1 MSDNELPSRAKELVK
16 CFTEFPER
24 VQYYLDA
31 TDWGDTESLEHIAW
45 ISQLCAPTYDDVVTL
60 VEDPAS
66 VYTHPSF
73 IRLLYRDDTYKDLRN
88 RNVRLVGALE
98 TASPR
103 VVVEEFFN
111 YLAELSAEDRA
122 RSFLL
127 LASEISSNETDQG
140 EDEERIEW
148 LNTIVES
155 FTTSPRAL
163 RPQLLLAASIIGHK
177 PMVTMLLRDI
187 ATDDDPAPNIDAVEA
202 ECLIEAAVN
211 QHFQIVKELLD
222 GGRFS
227 NGNETRWDAVVQ
239 ALEVSCTNGA
249 VDITDV
255 LLPHY
260 LSYCSVISACGVHH
274 PRLLR
279 LALSNWHFEIVE
291 MLLECDPRG
300 TLCNMMELIDTLR
313 EEVAQ
318 SAQDL
323 AAAAEAAASAGI
335 LSIVVGEEND
345 NMGDLIMWNAA
356 ALARGVS
363 SANNTLVKF
372 LVSHVGICPEALEAA
387 LETAQESGNG
397 ELVEIISNQLQKT
410 TDRFVEEES
419 EEGTEDEMLNSPHS
433 DNSDEES
440 TETQIDSGEQSL
452 SGSIDKS
459 WPNEPQ
465 DTRLDHTSSDDGVRS
480 TIVPDDVPD
489 TVRSQS
495 TTNIAL
501 RVASFKEVERM
512 VSAATQAIRDDSL
525 SHYTE
530 ADDADIDATRDDLLS
545 YLTGPEDVCMDATLD
560 NLLSPSA
567 KLGNIDTED
576 TKDIVF
582 GHSTKVDAEINVMD
596 QAEEIHKVEPEAT
609 QNDVLGHAKEVGDM
623 ETDALPALASDAQT
637 RLQQF
642 DDTRELVLLRQFSS
656 NTVEQVLYE
665 GKLAMGQH
673 MMKEK
678 DDTAALQEIEP
689 MSNGNMC
696 EVDDDDAPDEILV
709 QIPIVE
715 RFQDCQNES
724 VSPNSSEVDM
734 GSAVREGADN
744 RHIEPCQDSTGT
756 DRVGDTATVDEAV
769 VPQPSIPQSSVVALM
784 SVVHDTRSECTDNL
798 VEPKRDNGAP
808 DLPVAESPPTSV
820 LPPSIAITVFESVA
834 DNKNGESTA
843 ENLVHGSDTSV
854 AVHDWGADLDKGADT
869 EKPATQARR
878 SQPRVVGSPV
888 RTPLASPTRS
898 TIICPVKWIDH
909 TAGTSESSVVN
920 VTSSAPLHE
929 GNRVEVN
936 YKGRSV
942 LFPGVIIFCHS
953 SSLYDIVYE
962 DGEEET
968 CVPREFI
975 QLVGTPQNSLQNESD
990 ADQETTVPH
999 EPADVYVPVKRYDS
1013 FLDGTERQEYQAS
1026 SSPMTI
1032 LAMSD
1037 LSYQSDRLDASGGVS
1052 AEAEQCGATLKSAS
1066 SNQEFHDTRSE
1077 RSSSLNFVGANDT
1090 AIAVDKERSREHK
1103 RRLSRDCAVSTP
1115 SPSESMNNAVSDTDQ
1130 RFMDN
1135 VLGVEHLPEIPSI
1148 VVPSSAPTINGKELM
1163 NEIRLASATSRR
1175 SSRDRGLSFASQRS
1189 RCRTADN
1196 VSSEDMAEWKNVD
1209 LLLNRKR
1216 RLFQTQTGSVET
1228 VRVPWGE
1235 EFATIQSLK
1244 RFAAQHSDVLRAYI
1258 PGVFATASPSSLLRY
1273 AVDQEALMIYST
1285 HILWLRCHRSDTIVP
1300 VVMPTV
1306 FNTEKRFLC
1315 ETATEVL
1322 DAIILH
1328 CSGRKLALVFLQLGE
1343 TYSKHEDLRLY
1354 NLSQLFKVISSAAH
1368 PAGED
1373 ADVEVGARADFCSK
1387 NFQAPTR

>member
-769 VPQPSIPQSSVVALM
+769 VPQPSIPQSSVVAL
-784 SVVHDTRSECTDNL
+784 
-798 VEPKRDNGAP
+798 
-808 DLPVAESPPTSV
+808 
-820 LPPSIAITVFESVA
+820 I
-834 DNKNGESTA
+834 
-843 ENLVHGSDTSV
+843 
-854 AVHDWGADLDKGADT
+854 
-869 EKPATQARR
+869 
-878 SQPRVVGSPV
+878 
-888 RTPLASPTRS
+888 
-898 TIICPVKWIDH
+898 
-909 TAGTSESSVVN
+909 
-920 VTSSAPLHE
+920 
-929 GNRVEVN
+929 
-936 YKGRSV
+936 
-942 LFPGVIIFCHS
+942 
-953 SSLYDIVYE
+953 LYDIVYE

-975 QLVGTPQNSLQNESD
+975 QL
-990 ADQETTVPH
+990 
-999 EPADVYVPVKRYDS
+999 
-1013 FLDGTERQEYQAS
+1013 
-1026 SSPMTI
+1026 
-1032 LAMSD
+1032 
-1037 LSYQSDRLDASGGVS
+1037 
-1052 AEAEQCGATLKSAS
+1052 
-1066 SNQEFHDTRSE
+1066 
-1077 RSSSLNFVGANDT
+1077 
-1090 AIAVDKERSREHK
+1090 
-1103 RRLSRDCAVSTP
+1103 
-1115 SPSESMNNAVSDTDQ
+1115 
-1130 RFMDN
+1130 
-1135 VLGVEHLPEIPSI
+1135 
-1148 VVPSSAPTINGKELM
+1148 
-1163 NEIRLASATSRR
+1163 
-1175 SSRDRGLSFASQRS
+1175 
-1189 RCRTADN
+1189 
-1196 VSSEDMAEWKNVD
+1196 
-1209 LLLNRKR
+1209 
-1216 RLFQTQTGSVET
+1216 TQTGSVET

-1258 PGVFATASPSSLLRY
+1258 ETQLRELDGPLSSNSPRKSHSPRLKTMSTHSGADQARGSLL
-1273 AVDQEALMIYST
+1273 LMKD
-1285 HILWLRCHRSDTIVP
+1285 LAFLLQHRLAPFFDTIVP

-1354 NLSQLFKVISSAAH
+1354 NLASIYVEKCIRSWSKAEFNSLNSSKSSARLLTLLAKTLMSKSAPVRISAQKTFRH
-1368 PAGED
+1368 LRDELGTRSFESVLRVHISPDLEALVLKECGDASMPSSGRKSSTRPHQRGGDTQSSTSPTIVQSSLSILQRMLLQRQNRVLPA
-1373 ADVEVGARADFCSK
+1373 
-1387 NFQAPTR
+1387 QM